1 MNNIFKLK
9 SLKRIVLVIGLLII
23 SFSSL
28 TAFASGNKITAGI
41 DKTSYKAGETLKLQ
55 LNLKGEKKVSA
66 FIVEA
71 IYPEG
76 VSYSSIEKSS
86 GIKEGFAEI
95 YDSGSK
101 VSFVYTFKNG
111 KALNP
116 QDNILTFK
124 FKVTENIKGENEIKL
139 YIKGVLDEEG
149 EKIFADSSGS
159 VRFSANP
166 PKEAVKLIKLK
177 PSSGSLT
184 PAFSPDVYN
193 YTMSVPYSTESITF
207 EVEYEGE
214 AKASVNRKNLGSG
227 GSVTDFLITLTPSE
241 GEKIV
246 YKVSVKRGEYVRPS
260 AGITN
265 NQGSMDSSL
274 SVSENTELNSE
285 ISLEEIDIVESEN
298 RDENSKTQSLI
309 IDSPNT
315 VTIKEENSFT
325 SFILGSVTALA
336 GVAVGI
342 IAMLIFKKLN
352 KSKEK

>member
-9 SLKRIVLVIGLLII
+9 SLKRIVLVLGLLII

-28 TAFASGNKITAGI
+28 TAFASENKITAGI

-76 VSYSSIEKSS
+76 VSCSSIEKSS

-139 YIKGVLDEEG
+139 YIKGVLDEKG
-149 EKIFADSSGS
+149 EKIFADSSGN
-159 VRFSANP
+159 VRFTANP
-166 PKEAVKLIKLK
+166 PKEAVRLIKLK

-227 GSVTDFLITLTPSE
+227 GSVTDFMPLIRIALDFLGDFRRRLRVNRLE
-241 GEKIV
+241 MKIIL
-246 YKVSVKRGEYVRPS
+246 
-260 AGITN
+260 AGDDPCDLAVN
-265 NQGSMDSSL
+265 YG
-274 SVSENTELNSE
+274 
-285 ISLEEIDIVESEN
+285 
-298 RDENSKTQSLI
+298 RAC
-309 IDSPNT
+309 
-315 VTIKEENSFT
+315 
-325 SFILGSVTALA
+325 GALA
-336 GVAVGI
+336 GLEPQLERLFVIRKKDLQVECDFTEDKTLIWARIDLTITLGRLLALAARYGYLAVREFLKIKQLRKGG
-342 IAMLIFKKLN
+342 ALK
-352 KSKEK
+352 

>member
-9 SLKRIVLVIGLLII
+9 SLKRIVLVLGLLII

-28 TAFASGNKITAGI
+28 TAFASENKITAGI

-76 VSYSSIEKSS
+76 VSCSSIEKSS

-139 YIKGVLDEEG
+139 YIKGVLDEKG

-159 VRFSANP
+159 VKFTANP
-166 PKEAVKLIKLK
+166 PKETVRLIKLK

-241 GEKIV
+241 GEKVI

-265 NQGSMDSSL
+265 NQESSSL
-274 SVSENTELNSE
+274 SVSENTEVNSE

-298 RDENSKTQSLI
+298 RNENSKTQSLI

-352 KSKEK
+352 KNKEK

>member
-9 SLKRIVLVIGLLII
+9 SLKRIVLVLGLLII

-66 FIVEA
+66 FLVEA

-95 YDSGSK
+95 YDSGNK

-111 KALNP
+111 KALSP

-139 YIKGVLDEEG
+139 YIKGVLDEKG

-159 VRFSANP
+159 VKFTANP
-166 PKEAVKLIKLK
+166 PKEAVRLIKLK

-241 GEKIV
+241 GEKVI

-260 AGITN
+260 AGIVN
-265 NQGSMDSSL
+265 NQESSSL
-274 SVSENTELNSE
+274 SVSENTEVNSE

-298 RDENSKTQSLI
+298 RNENSKTQSLI

-352 KSKEK
+352 KNKEK